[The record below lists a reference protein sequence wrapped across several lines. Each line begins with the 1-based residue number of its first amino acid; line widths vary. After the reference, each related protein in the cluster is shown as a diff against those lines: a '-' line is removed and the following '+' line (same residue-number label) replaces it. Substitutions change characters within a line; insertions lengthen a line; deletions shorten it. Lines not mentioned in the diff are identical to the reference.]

1 MMIWQDLLTLKLLH
15 VFFLFGFTFRKQMNG
30 TDYGTPYPSTS
41 TTMASM
47 QRISPQPG
55 RVQAFK
61 KVAKTCPDA
70 APKLIRTHPRQ
81 RGGIWGKWWWYLR
94 IFQHTPG
101 TYPSPRTNSLWRN
114 SFHLGVNGEAWGML
128 QGYVGVLL
136 DGKSSPLLL
145 MATRIPARKPVEV
158 GPFSPL
164 FTRLYVYPRWLF
176 GISSI
181 NIMIHYDIERAIRVR
196 IARDDVCF
204 VQGAKEPQNPQNHRV
219 VENRE
224 VQVQR

>member
-1 MMIWQDLLTLKLLH
+1 MSRCCAQVNTNSSQAEGRDLRQVMMVSQNFPT
-15 VFFLFGFTFRKQMNG
+15 
-30 TDYGTPYPSTS
+30 YPWN
-41 TTMASM
+41 
-47 QRISPQPG
+47 IPQPQNQQFMKEFLSFG
-55 RVQAFK
+55 GE
-61 KVAKTCPDA
+61 
-70 APKLIRTHPRQ
+70 
-81 RGGIWGKWWWYLR
+81 RGGL
-94 IFQHTPG
+94 
-101 TYPSPRTNSLWRN
+101 
-114 SFHLGVNGEAWGML
+114 GML

-164 FTRLYVYPRWLF
+164 FTRLYVYPRWLC

-181 NIMIHYDIERAIRVR
+181 NRYDSLYDFGGAIRVR
-196 IARDDVCF
+196 IARDDGCF
-204 VQGAKEPQNPQNHRV
+204 VQGAKEPQSPQNHRV